1 MIVRFYD
8 AIKNYLMS
16 DNLMIGLNCWG

>member
-16 DNLMIGLNCWG
+16 DNLMVGAEH